1 MINTVHGHIKNATPA
16 PPPKQQVDASLN
28 QCLIHEST
36 KGSTTGIRKSETAAI
51 DNIMPI
57 YQIQWD
63 TKTDVITLQMDNN
76 LLRYRFSPS
85 LLQSA

>member
-1 MINTVHGHIKNATPA
+1 MLPSINVLFTRAQKDP
-16 PPPKQQVDASLN
+16 QQ
-28 QCLIHEST
+28 EF
-36 KGSTTGIRKSETAAI
+36 KKSETAAI